1 MKRLLTLFSLSVV
14 YGAVAQTSYI
24 TFDDALSLAFERN
37 PAIVASELTEQ
48 AAHRE
53 RQAAIGLFMP
63 QVSIKGT
70 YAHFNKDIKI
80 DLNPM
85 VSSFLPILGE
95 GLSSLG
101 LDFSYPLQRRNTA
114 FLGGDVVMPI
124 FAGGRIWSANRAA
137 KINEERA
144 QVQSRQVRGALM
156 VEVVER
162 YFGTELAR
170 QVVAIREEAVMVV
183 KHHLNDV
190 VVAEREGM
198 AVESERLY
206 AEYRLAEAER
216 DLRRAE
222 LQLQTAQQALMTSL
236 GSGTIPLP
244 STPMF
249 LLDKIEPLEYF
260 VAMAEEHNPQLVEVE
275 KLRELARVN
284 LRLHRAEFFP
294 EIAAMGGMIFC
305 NNQLSSLVPRA
316 AVGVGFNFKL
326 FDGLNREYRYSAA
339 RLQLRRVAALEEK
352 AARDIALLIEK
363 LYNEVEAIL
372 TTLSA
377 VERSESFAEE
387 YLRAKQSA
395 YRESM
400 ATTTDV
406 VDAALSLSRAK
417 LERVQT
423 AYEFDLA
430 LARLLEASGMGDSFL
445 QYLHRQTAKSI
456 F

>member
-1 MKRLLTLFSLSVV
+1 
-14 YGAVAQTSYI
+14 
-24 TFDDALSLAFERN
+24 
-37 PAIVASELTEQ
+37 
-48 AAHRE
+48 
-53 RQAAIGLFMP
+53 
-63 QVSIKGT
+63 
-70 YAHFNKDIKI
+70 
-80 DLNPM
+80 
-85 VSSFLPILGE
+85 
-95 GLSSLG
+95 
-101 LDFSYPLQRRNTA
+101 
-114 FLGGDVVMPI
+114 MPI

-260 VAMAEEHNPQLVEVE
+260 VAMAKEHNHQLVEVE

-305 NNQLSSLVPRA
+305 NHQLSSLVPRA

-363 LYNEVEAIL
+363 LYNEVEALL

-395 YRESM
+395 YREGM